1 MKKIKQKIPAKINLT
16 LDVFGKKDG
25 YHMIKSLV
33 ASINLYDTVTLIK
46 RRDNVITLRE
56 RGYSA
61 GCPINENNS
70 FKAAKLFMQTFFT
83 PGVDIIVD
91 KKIPLSGGL
100 GGSSADA
107 VAVLEGLSKLYD
119 INGALVPLA
128 KSMGSDTT
136 YMLHG
141 GFAVISGRGEEVT
154 PLDFHKKLYLI
165 LITEKTGITSKE
177 SYSLY
182 DELAPKKHPTTDQ
195 AVNYL
200 NKRGK
205 DAFLNFATCVKND
218 LYPVTLQK
226 MPVLKKNIEKLLKSG
241 AISATMSGSGSVTY
255 GIYLT
260 KKSRDEAYKKLLS
273 SFPASRLIKTQTLP
287 PHGQF

>member
-16 LDVFGKKDG
+16 LDIFGKKDG
-25 YHMIKSLV
+25 YHTIKSLV
-33 ASINLYDTVTLIK
+33 STINLYDTVTLIK

-136 YMLHG
+136 YMLNG
-141 GFAVISGRGEEVT
+141 GLAVMSGRGEEVT
-154 PLDFHKKLYLI
+154 SLNFNKKLYLI

-177 SYSLY
+177 SYALY
-182 DELAPKKHPTTDQ
+182 DELNPEKRPTTDR
-195 AVNYL
+195 AVDYL
-200 NKRGK
+200 SKRG
-205 DAFLNFATCVKND
+205 DEAFLKFAGCVKND
-218 LYPVTLQK
+218 LYPAVVQK
-226 MPVLKKNIEKLLKSG
+226 MPVLKKNVEKLLKSG

-260 KKSRDEAYKKLLS
+260 KKDREEAYKKLLTA
-273 SFPASRLIKTQTLP
+273 FPASRLIKAQTLP